1 CTFYGTANTNQMCME
16 AMGLHLPNAAF
27 FPPYAPVREALPQVA
42 IIRAT
47 EIGMNKP
54 EYTPIGKVVDERA
67 VVNAIV
73 AVLASGGSTNHTLH
87 LVAIARAAGITITWD
102 DFADLSDVVP
112 LLARVYPNGPADVN
126 RFHEVG

>member
-1 CTFYGTANTNQMCME
+1 
-16 AMGLHLPNAAF
+16 
-27 FPPYAPVREALPQVA
+27 
-42 IIRAT
+42 
-47 EIGMNKP
+47 MNKP

-102 DFADLSDVVP
+102 DFAELSAVVP
-112 LLARVYPNGPADVN
+112 LLARLYPNGPADTN
-126 RFHEVG
+126 RLHVVGGTSFLICQLLAARHLHSAILTVVG